1 MEILIGLVFL
11 GASLA
16 VAFVLP
22 VLSYLR
28 ASRALRQGEALAS
41 DVQTLRAEIAAL
53 EIAGNKPLAMPS
65 DCRLYAIVRRV
76 TSTYYARRFIPFS
89 KSAGVDVDEDLA
101 DLLFDGLAFEE
112 A

>member
-28 ASRALRQGEALAS
+28 ASKALLRAEALARE
-41 DVQTLRAEIAAL
+41 VQTLHAEIAAL
-53 EIAGNKPLAMPS
+53 RAPS
-65 DCRLYAIVRRV
+65 SHTAF
-76 TSTYYARRFIPFS
+76 ARGP
-89 KSAGVDVDEDLA
+89 D
-101 DLLFDGLAFEE
+101 
-112 A
+112 

>member
-1 MEILIGLVFL
+1 MSD
-11 GASLA
+11 A
-16 VAFVLP
+16 AFFARCPKRKHRVR
-22 VLSYLR
+22 Y
-28 ASRALRQGEALAS
+28 A
-41 DVQTLRAEIAAL
+41 TRAEIAAL

-76 TSTYYARRFIPFS
+76 TSTYFARRFIPFS
-89 KSAGVDVDEDLA
+89 KNAGVDVDEDLA

>member
-1 MEILIGLVFL
+1 
-11 GASLA
+11 
-16 VAFVLP
+16 
-22 VLSYLR
+22 
-28 ASRALRQGEALAS
+28 
-41 DVQTLRAEIAAL
+41 
-53 EIAGNKPLAMPS
+53 MPS

-101 DLLFDGLAFEE
+101 DVLFDGLACEE

>member
-1 MEILIGLVFL
+1 MSD
-11 GASLA
+11 A
-16 VAFVLP
+16 AFFARYPKRKHRVR
-22 VLSYLR
+22 Y
-28 ASRALRQGEALAS
+28 A
-41 DVQTLRAEIAAL
+41 TRAEIAAL
-53 EIAGNKPLAMPS
+53 EIA
-65 DCRLYAIVRRV
+65 DAIVRRV